1 MQGAWGSSPA
11 SKAGLGSIPKANAF
25 GGKPMPGSFRSIVRA
40 LVALCLGAA
49 LAPIPATAQ
58 AAAEARPGDAQ
69 SQREDIGVFRAEVLA
84 QDQAYTPA
92 SRAEAATRLAALEQ
106 QAGAVSQA
114 YFELELG
121 RIVALADNAH
131 TAFFPGPRSR
141 RYNRVGVR
149 LTPFGEDFFVLRA
162 TPALADLL
170 GARLVA
176 IEGRPIA
183 ELRTLARSL
192 MGGLNASRDRNAG
205 YFFESPEQL
214 QALGVVSS
222 GEQATYRFARPD
234 GSLVERTLKP
244 EPASEARPRANSD
257 RWLYPAAMAAEADAW
272 RALLSPAQAPWALQD
287 PDTPFRWRSA
297 PEMNAIVLELRQNED
312 AEGAPIAE
320 ALQEFTE
327 AIKKHKP
334 RHLIVDLR
342 MNGGGDLNTT
352 REFMRSLPAL
362 VPGRIFALTGPW
374 TFSAGI
380 SSLGYLKQA
389 APQRVT
395 LVGEPVGDRLQFFAE
410 GALVQLPNSKALITI
425 AKERHDYE
433 TGCKGF
439 SDCHKPVV
447 RHPIA
452 VATLAPDLSA
462 PWTIEHYHAGRDPA
476 LLAVAEALRR

>member
-1 MQGAWGSSPA
+1 MPRFSRSAMLAMIALFAGAF
-11 SKAGLGSIPKANAF
+11 AGPSA
-25 GGKPMPGSFRSIVRA
+25 
-40 LVALCLGAA
+40 
-49 LAPIPATAQ
+49 ATAQ
-58 AAAEARPGDAQ
+58 VVRAPSFGDAQ
-69 SQREDIGVFRAEVLA
+69 SQREDIEVFRAEVLA
-84 QDQAYTPA
+84 QDQAYAPA
-92 SRAEAATRLAALEQ
+92 SRAEATMRLAALEQ

-176 IEGRPIA
+176 IEGRPIS
-183 ELRTLARSL
+183 ELRALARSL

-214 QALGVVSS
+214 QALGVALS
-222 GEQATYRFARPD
+222 GDHAVYRFARLD
-234 GSLVERTLKP
+234 GSLVERTLAS
-244 EPASEARPRANSD
+244 EPASDARPRANSD
-257 RWLYPAAMAAEADAW
+257 RWLYPAPMAAEADAW

-287 PDTPFRWRSA
+287 PDTPFRWRNA
-297 PEMNAIVLELRQNED
+297 PEMEAIVLELRQNED
-312 AEGAPIAE
+312 AEGAPISK
-320 ALQEFTE
+320 ALQEFTD
-327 AIKKHKP
+327 AIKKHSP
-334 RHLIVDLR
+334 RNLIVDLR

-352 REFMRSLPAL
+352 REFMQTLPTL

-380 SSLGYLKQA
+380 ASLGYLKQA
-389 APQRVT
+389 APERVT

-410 GALVQLPNSKALITI
+410 GKLVQLPNSKAIISI
-425 AKERHDYE
+425 AKERHDYQ

-439 SDCHKPVV
+439 PDCHKPIV

-452 VATLAPDLSA
+452 VASLTPDLPA
-462 PWTIEHYHAGRDPA
+462 AWTIEHYQSGQDPA
-476 LLAVAEALRR
+476 LLAVAEALKD